1 MLFLPFGNA
10 CATGDGP
17 NHRRSA
23 LTDLPKTA
31 WALLDHEAGMIKS
44 MNRISVG
51 SALVLIGLLFPSTA
65 SIGAGAGDKLS
76 ISVTNKLGDVFSNL
90 SVANIL
96 PDGLLLENRSG
107 QVKVKFGDLP
117 AEVRA
122 KYEPLAA
129 AAKEKQLRAAQA
141 NASYLASQKE
151 VEAAREQVRLDR
163 KKEQEAKQAQAAL
176 LAPLA
181 IEVPKEGWKITIP
194 NQGFGELHT
203 QSEAG
208 QFTCRGVTKDG
219 FNISI
224 FVETPQGKG
233 GTKND
238 DVHAYYWPRAS
249 RNPLI
254 EEKSVKTEKQ
264 DKFVKV
270 SYTTLDIPNV
280 NFYFSYKGRWVDVHI
295 SKTGFTK
302 EDAKRFADF
311 ESILSYGG

>member
-1 MLFLPFGNA
+1 MGKLLMHKNLFTAAWLLIVMLVPSKA
-10 CATGDGP
+10 PSASVTG
-17 NHRRSA
+17 
-23 LTDLPKTA
+23 
-31 WALLDHEAGMIKS
+31 E
-44 MNRISVG
+44 
-51 SALVLIGLLFPSTA
+51 
-65 SIGAGAGDKLS
+65 KLS

-90 SVANIL
+90 SVANVL

-107 QVKVKFGDLP
+107 TVKGKFEDLP
-117 AEVRA
+117 PDLRA

-129 AAKEKQLRAAQA
+129 VAKEKAARAAQA
-141 NASYLASQKE
+141 NAVYLAKQKE
-151 VEAAREQVRLDR
+151 ADAVREQVRMERQKDL
-163 KKEQEAKQAQAAL
+163 EAKQAQAAL
-176 LAPLA
+176 LEPLA
-181 IEVPKEGWKITIP
+181 IEVPKEGWKIIIP

-203 QSEAG
+203 QSQPG
-208 QFTCRGVTKDG
+208 QFTCRGQTKDG

-238 DVHAYYWPRAS
+238 DVHGYYWPRAV

-270 SYTTLDIPNV
+270 SYTTVDIPNV
-280 NFYFSYKGRWVDVHI
+280 NYYFSYKGRWVDVHI

-302 EDAKRFADF
+302 EDEKRFADF
-311 ESILSYGG
+311 ESILSYGS

>member
-1 MLFLPFGNA
+1 MIRPQGASTLVTFAPHRSATSAMRVPKTPLTPTTTSSPGSMRFTKQNSMPALPVPLTGNVISFCVMKTERSIALISSIIFTKTGSRWPTSGIDMALRTLGATSLGPGPIRRRFGGVKADGVCIGKAYGTLFGLAMLFLPFGNA

-17 NHRRSA
+17 NHRRFA

-44 MNRISVG
+44 MNRISVR
-51 SALVLIGLLFPSTA
+51 SALVLIGLLFHSTA
-65 SIGAGAGDKLS
+65 SIGTGAGDKLS

-163 KKEQEAKQAQAAL
+163 KKEQEAKQ
-176 LAPLA
+176 
-181 IEVPKEGWKITIP
+181 
-194 NQGFGELHT
+194 
-203 QSEAG
+203 
-208 QFTCRGVTKDG
+208 
-219 FNISI
+219 
-224 FVETPQGKG
+224 
-233 GTKND
+233 
-238 DVHAYYWPRAS
+238 
-249 RNPLI
+249 
-254 EEKSVKTEKQ
+254 
-264 DKFVKV
+264 
-270 SYTTLDIPNV
+270 
-280 NFYFSYKGRWVDVHI
+280 
-295 SKTGFTK
+295 
-302 EDAKRFADF
+302 
-311 ESILSYGG
+311 